1 MTQMRFLVTAQTEK
15 PIWLMSPRQLVD
27 SQPDERSL
35 RVDLVCCSRA
45 ILVANGIA
53 S

>member
-27 SQPDERSL
+27 SQPRKSGISAGRS
-35 RVDLVCCSRA
+35 S
-45 ILVANGIA
+45 G
-53 S
+53 